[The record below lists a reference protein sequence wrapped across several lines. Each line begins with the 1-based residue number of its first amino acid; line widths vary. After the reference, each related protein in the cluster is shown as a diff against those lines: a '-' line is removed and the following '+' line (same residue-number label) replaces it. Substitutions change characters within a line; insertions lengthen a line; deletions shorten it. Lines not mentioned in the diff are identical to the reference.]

1 MLKDKK
7 VTKQCFLLHSSSHF
21 KSVLSHLLEWSPL
34 VGHAVLPSL
43 NPCLWLFDP
52 DGCISLL

>member
-21 KSVLSHLLEWSPL
+21 KSVLSHLFEWSPV
-34 VGHAVLPSL
+34 VGRAELLSL